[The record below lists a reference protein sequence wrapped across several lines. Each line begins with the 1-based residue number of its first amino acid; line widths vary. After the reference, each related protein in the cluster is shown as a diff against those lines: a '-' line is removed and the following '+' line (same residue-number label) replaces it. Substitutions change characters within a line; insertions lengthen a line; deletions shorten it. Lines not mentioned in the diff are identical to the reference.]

1 MAWIIVRVA
10 VLLEFNVGTAP
21 LPAQAFYGVAPLSA
35 PIDTP
40 YSFSQR

>member
-1 MAWIIVRVA
+1 MARIIVRVA
-10 VLLEFNVGTAP
+10 VLLGLNVGTPP

-35 PIDTP
+35 PIHTP